1 MGNLFNEY
9 AKPSPPN
16 DFDTWLTMRE
26 LAGIWGVS
34 KATVR
39 NYINDKTKPLPYKR
53 NADGIIFI
61 REIDADDYVRF
72 FPDRGPNCQRGTVY
86 DKVPVE
92 PDAPVGVYY
101 TLTEAAATIGY
112 SNSAL
117 RSWTKR
123 THDPLRSFRNK
134 DNVILIYRTDLF
146 VYADKQTNPDAFAPA
161 KPSPADEELGC
172 FYPEL
177 EAFTGTYMTL
187 QQVAD
192 ALHVRYETVRCWI
205 HNQEHALP
213 HLRLGRK
220 IHVNKYRLM
229 RYLTENEE
237 QGQVA

>member
-1 MGNLFNEY
+1 
-9 AKPSPPN
+9 
-16 DFDTWLTMRE
+16 MRQ
-26 LAGIWGVS
+26 LAGVWGVS
-34 KATVR
+34 KGTVR
-39 NYINDKTKPLPYKR
+39 NYVEDKVKPLPYTR
-53 NADGIIFI
+53 NSDGIIFI

-72 FPDRGPNCQRGTVY
+72 YPDRGPNCQRGVIY
-86 DKVPVE
+86 DKIPTD

-101 TLTEAAATIGY
+101 TLTEAAAKIGY
-112 SNSAL
+112 SNSAV

-123 THDPLRSFRNK
+123 ASNPLRSYRNK

-146 VYADKQTNPDAFAPA
+146 VYADKQTNPDLAAPV
-161 KPSPADEELGC
+161 KPTVSEEALCG

-177 EAFTGTYMTL
+177 EAFEGTYLTM

-205 HNQEHALP
+205 HNQDHTLP

-220 IHVNKYRLM
+220 IHINKYRLM
-229 RYLTENEE
+229 KYLTENEE